1 MAKFTI
7 IVEKKDLKTLDSL
20 IEMIRDMGTDRSDEG
35 ILELDIMMQILKQK
49 DRGYYRR
56 IRRGT

>member
-7 IVEKKDLKTLDSL
+7 KVEKQDLKTLDSL
-20 IEMIRDMGTDRSDEG
+20 IEKVRAIGTDRSDED
-35 ILELDIMMQILKQK
+35 ILELDIMMQILKQR

-56 IRRGT
+56 IQRGI